1 MRRTAPSTLLATATA
16 LALLGAPADAWAGK
30 PAKPAKPVVNTKL
43 ECKVV
48 FGPGAEGAVRYEA
61 NGKSKLFQVAVK
73 VRAEEDDDSELS
85 AVPLYAE
92 GDVLPVSI
100 GAAPGYAV
108 GSITLAADDD
118 AEEDEAGELSGRL
131 RLSAPG
137 RGKAAIPADFP
148 TPAAGTL
155 VTIDGQSCAL
165 KARKGK

>member
-30 PAKPAKPVVNTKL
+30 PAKPAKPVDAKL

-73 VRAEEDDDSELS
+73 VRAEEVGDAELS

-100 GAAPGYAV
+100 GTAPGYAV

-118 AEEDEAGELSGRL
+118 AEEAEAGELSGRL

-148 TPAAGTL
+148 TPAAGAL